1 MSTGILRAILPM
13 AAAALVASASPAVA
27 RADDDVSTDVRVE
40 RSCTARSEVRLRVRT
55 RDDDR
60 LRVEIDVRTVR
71 RGARWVV
78 VLIHE
83 RRLVARVRVRTG
95 SSSRA
100 FSLRRTIADW
110 PGRDTVV
117 VRALGPR
124 GEICRAAVV
133 LDGEVS
139 D

>member
-1 MSTGILRAILPM
+1 MSTGILRTILPL
-13 AAAALVASASPAVA
+13 AAAALVAVASPAIA
-27 RADDDVSTDVRVE
+27 RADDGPDADVRVE
-40 RSCTARSEVRLRVRT
+40 RPCTVRSSVRLRVST

-60 LRVEIDVRTVR
+60 LRVDVDVRTVR

-83 RRLVARVRVRTG
+83 RRLVARTPVRTG
-95 SSSRA
+95 LGSGA
-100 FSLRRTIADW
+100 FSLRRTVADW

-133 LDGEVS
+133 VQERVS

>member
-1 MSTGILRAILPM
+1 MSTGILRAILPI

-71 RGARWVV
+71 RGARWAV

-95 SSSRA
+95 SGSRA

-133 LDGEVS
+133 LDEEVS